1 MSLLE
6 TIRTLLPELS
16 KNGSSEAIFGRPLE
30 TGGVVLIPVA
40 RLVVGFLAIGQPIE
54 KAFGGGANIEPV
66 GVIVV
71 KDREATLL
79 RFDGSSS
86 VISTLDVGGS
96 GRDLGLWQP
105 FGLTEEDEEEEG
117 PDDVAH
123 GGHGEGQG
131 ET

>member
-16 KNGSSEAIFGRPLE
+16 KNGSTEAIFGRPTE

-40 RLVVGFLAIGQPIE
+40 RLVVGFLAIGQPVE

-86 VISTLDVGGS
+86 VVSTLDAGG
-96 GRDLGLWQP
+96 LGSAWQA
-105 FGLTEEDEEEEG
+105 FGLAEEDEEEQG
-117 PDDVAH
+117 PQDIADR
-123 GGHGEGQG
+123 GHGEGQA